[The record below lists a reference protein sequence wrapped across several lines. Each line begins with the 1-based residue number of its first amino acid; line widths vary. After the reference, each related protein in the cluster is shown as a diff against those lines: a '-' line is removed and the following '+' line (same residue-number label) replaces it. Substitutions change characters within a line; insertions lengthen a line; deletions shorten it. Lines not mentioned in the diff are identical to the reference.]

1 MTPQSHLH
9 TTVCGWED
17 KVSPHYYLAQQAE
30 EVEHGVFLK
39 FGECMSCGSPPQR
52 GGAQVE
58 WIKGETV
65 LKQGSA
71 KYGHIL
77 CLLSCVLMWQ
87 RTGSSVIRGRLPFMR
102 APPNP
107 PQVPPPDTTAL
118 GLYFN
123 TRILWGHKPL
133 TYGSVTSTAV
143 YVLRGG
149 SREPRFKGQRN
160 QCHF

>member
-1 MTPQSHLH
+1 MTPQSHRH

-30 EVEHGVFLK
+30 EVEHGVFLRS
-39 FGECMSCGSPPQR
+39 GECMSCGSLPQH

-58 WIKGETV
+58 WIKGEIV

-77 CLLSCVLMWQ
+77 CLLSLCPHVAKDKGALLKGDYSLSW
-87 RTGSSVIRGRLPFMR
+87 GR
-102 APPNP
+102 PPHNLITP
-107 PQVPPPDTTAL
+107 KVPPPNTIAL

-123 TRILWGHKPL
+123 IGILWDTNL
-133 TYGSVTSTAV
+133 
-143 YVLRGG
+143 
-149 SREPRFKGQRN
+149 
-160 QCHF
+160 